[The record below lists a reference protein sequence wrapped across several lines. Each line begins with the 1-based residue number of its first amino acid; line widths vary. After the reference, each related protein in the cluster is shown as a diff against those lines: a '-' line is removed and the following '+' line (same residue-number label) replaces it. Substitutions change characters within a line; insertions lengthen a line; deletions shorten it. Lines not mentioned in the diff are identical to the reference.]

1 MNEPGTVIDSH
12 PVIEEVLDAHGA
24 ALGPSLIDYRNHVYR
39 GLNYQLRLLGRQEPT
54 DAIALAWAVHDL
66 GIWTAETFDYIEPS
80 VELARRHAT
89 GEAAGELHSVVSMV
103 GLHHKIRPVD
113 DRMVETFRR
122 ADRIDVLRGRLRG
135 PLSRDVITEVIQS
148 FPYGGFHAFLV
159 RGGLHY
165 WMRHPL
171 HPLPMMRW

>member
-24 ALGPSLIDYRNHVYR
+24 ALGHSLIDYRNHVYR

-66 GIWTAETFDYIEPS
+66 GIWTA
-80 VELARRHAT
+80 
-89 GEAAGELHSVVSMV
+89 
-103 GLHHKIRPVD
+103 
-113 DRMVETFRR
+113 ETFRR